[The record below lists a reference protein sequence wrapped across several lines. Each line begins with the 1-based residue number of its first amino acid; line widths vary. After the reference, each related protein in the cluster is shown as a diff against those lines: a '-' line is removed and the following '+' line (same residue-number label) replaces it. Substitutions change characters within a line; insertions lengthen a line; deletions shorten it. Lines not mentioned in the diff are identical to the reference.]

1 MSYSFNWDCTLP
13 ISNINDIV
21 SIDIDPQAKA
31 YDEGDYLSLRG
42 QVLID
47 GEYTTTNGNQES
59 FKEYIPI
66 DITLPNNGRGEQIKP
81 DITNF
86 DYQVQDGSNL
96 FLTLNLNL
104 DGYDWDNSITLV
116 EEQENEIEVQTQAP
130 VLFTKEAVV
139 SSVEH
144 ANTMEI
150 TQEQE
155 SCEGTEAPKTNQN
168 DEGIGYIEYSQGNS
182 HQETEVDDLDYID
195 FDEVVLDHVQEAIDP
210 KLATERKESLTDK
223 VKQFIQKEPVKVDET
238 SVQVVSE
245 LPKEVEVVETVQSES
260 AVSKP
265 VVEEVKEKTVT
276 PTTKASNVVKPQET
290 LVIKEEEEVLP
301 FPIKEKEEMQVTP
314 APTQKSDI
322 FDMLYSL
329 DEDEACE
336 EETNSTPAT
345 EEILTAPMVEEIQ
358 SAQVSENKE
367 NLSEEGEQTIITE
380 QNQMV
385 FSDTSDDSIANQF
398 LDGESILKIVFVQ
411 EEETTISTICT
422 KYNVPEKAIY
432 NLEELNHSLQCGDR
446 VMINYGKLR

>member
-21 SIDIDPQAKA
+21 SINIDPQAKA

-104 DGYDWDNSITLV
+104 DGYDLDHSITLV
-116 EEQENEIEVQTQAP
+116 EEQENEVEVQTQAP

-139 SSVEH
+139 APVEH
-144 ANTMEI
+144 ANQIEVP
-150 TQEQE
+150 QEQKPYE
-155 SCEGTEAPKTNQN
+155 EKEVAQMNQN
-168 DEGIGYIEYSQGNS
+168 DEVTDYIDYSQGNLS
-182 HQETEVDDLDYID
+182 DNVSNQEIEVDDLDYID

-223 VKQFIQKEPVKVDET
+223 VKQIMQKAPVKADET
-238 SVQVVSE
+238 VVEAVSE

-260 AVSKP
+260 SVSKP
-265 VVEEVKEKTVT
+265 TVEEVVEKVKVN
-276 PTTKASNVVKPQET
+276 PVIPMTKASNVVKPQET

-301 FPIKEKEEMQVTP
+301 FPIKEKEVVQEAS

-329 DEDEACE
+329 DEEEECE
-336 EETNSTPAT
+336 EETNSQPMT
-345 EEILTAPMVEEIQ
+345 EEVLTATMVEKNK
-358 SAQVSENKE
+358 SAQVS
-367 NLSEEGEQTIITE
+367 
-380 QNQMV
+380 
-385 FSDTSDDSIANQF
+385 
-398 LDGESILKIVFVQ
+398 
-411 EEETTISTICT
+411 
-422 KYNVPEKAIY
+422 
-432 NLEELNHSLQCGDR
+432 
-446 VMINYGKLR
+446 

>member
-21 SIDIDPQAKA
+21 SINIDPQAKA

-104 DGYDWDNSITLV
+104 DGYDLDHSITLV
-116 EEQENEIEVQTQAP
+116 EEQENEVEVQTQAP

-139 SSVEH
+139 APVEH
-144 ANTMEI
+144 ANQIEVP
-150 TQEQE
+150 QEQKPYE
-155 SCEGTEAPKTNQN
+155 EKEVAQMNQN
-168 DEGIGYIEYSQGNS
+168 DEVTDYIDYSQGNLS
-182 HQETEVDDLDYID
+182 DNVSNQEIEVDDLDYID

-223 VKQFIQKEPVKVDET
+223 VKQIMQKAPVKADET
-238 SVQVVSE
+238 VVEAVSE

-260 AVSKP
+260 SVSKP
-265 VVEEVKEKTVT
+265 TVEEVVEKVKVN
-276 PTTKASNVVKPQET
+276 PVIPMTKASNVVKPQET

-301 FPIKEKEEMQVTP
+301 FPIKEKEVVQEAP

-329 DEDEACE
+329 DEE
-336 EETNSTPAT
+336 EEC
-345 EEILTAPMVEEIQ
+345 E
-358 SAQVSENKE
+358 
-367 NLSEEGEQTIITE
+367 
-380 QNQMV
+380 
-385 FSDTSDDSIANQF
+385 
-398 LDGESILKIVFVQ
+398 
-411 EEETTISTICT
+411 
-422 KYNVPEKAIY
+422 
-432 NLEELNHSLQCGDR
+432 
-446 VMINYGKLR
+446 